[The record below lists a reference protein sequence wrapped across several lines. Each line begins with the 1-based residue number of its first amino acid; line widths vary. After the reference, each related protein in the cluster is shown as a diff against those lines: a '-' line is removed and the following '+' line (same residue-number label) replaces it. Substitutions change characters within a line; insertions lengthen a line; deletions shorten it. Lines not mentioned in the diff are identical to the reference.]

1 MNCHD
6 FETLLSRLQTGPL
19 PDAAMRHLELCTEC
33 HELAQLAGF
42 VEGWPHPPA
51 ARDFVNTVISQTSGS
66 PCRQAERQLNAFLAE
81 SLDPQ
86 ASELLQLHLDHCPA
100 CTGLAAALAQLE
112 HSLPRLATLDPGPGF
127 VDAVLA
133 ATLPMSVRLRRWWF
147 KTWPRWVHRPRFS
160 VELAYVATL
169 IVVLASG
176 MPWSPAGA
184 MPRKVAELVRIEPV
198 HHLQERVRQRL
209 SPPANELNQRLK
221 RRLATLKASRLV
233 RRMAELPPAAQ
244 RSTRLATERGW
255 SWGRAASRRIGTFL
269 RWSASRLMKAEEFS
283 SSTDTLPTNQPTTP
297 PTQPSEESPDERIQ
311 PNDQP

>member
-6 FETLLSRLQTGPL
+6 FEALLSSLQTGPL
-19 PDAAMRHLELCTEC
+19 PDAAMRHLELCAEC

-51 ARDFVNTVISQTSGS
+51 APDFVTTVISQTSGS
-66 PCRQAERQLNAFLAE
+66 PCRQGERQLNAFLAE

-127 VDAVLA
+127 VEAVLA

-160 VELAYVATL
+160 AELAFVATL
-169 IVVLASG
+169 IVVLVFG
-176 MPWSPAGA
+176 MPWSPAAA
-184 MPRKVAELVRIEPV
+184 MPGKVIELVQRDPIHQLERK
-198 HHLQERVRQRL
+198 LQERLQGPVTTLEEEVTRQIEELRASWL
-209 SPPANELNQRLK
+209 AHQIVEIPA
-221 RRLATLKASRLV
+221 T
-233 RRMAELPPAAQ
+233 AE
-244 RSTRLATERGW
+244 RTTRVVANYTK
-255 SWGRAASRRIGTFL
+255 SWIDLLGDRIGTFL
-269 RWSASRLMKAEEFS
+269 QWAASQLTRTDEEHS
-283 SSTDTLPTNQPTTP
+283 SP
-297 PTQPSEESPDERIQ
+297 PTEPTHSPEET
-311 PNDQP
+311 